1 MLSGLNA
8 GLPCKIGVCRGVA
21 ARYTCASPTGNYSMT
36 AEVSSR
42 FTSAAASD
50 LSRRRLA
57 IGFMNWA
64 HALDHFVIL
73 IYPTVVIELAVIYG
87 RTYASLIAL
96 ATASFVA
103 FGLFSLPAGLLAD
116 RWSRRNM
123 MVGFYVGCGLSLI
136 GAALAPSLV
145 GLGIALFMLGVFA
158 AIYHPVGTAM
168 ILENATQRGRTMAF
182 NGVCGNLGVS
192 LAAGITA
199 ALTAAFTWRGAFLV
213 PGLICVLT
221 GAIYFWLV
229 PDEQKHAAARSTSP
243 DVSLSNTSAAMIFG
257 LFVVV
262 ALSAGLVFNT
272 ISISLPKIVDERV
285 GNGISLVEVGGLT
298 TAVFLCGAVAQ
309 ITVGRLVERFPLHIL
324 FAISA
329 VMQFAGVVWAAY
341 AAGASL
347 LFALAFTMAAIY
359 GQITLN
365 DLVIARYTADAWRG
379 RVYAVRY
386 FLTFMVSGVAV
397 SMIAFLYGR
406 GGFDLVLDATA
417 LIALGF
423 LVAVLLIALIANG
436 VEKTRVV
443 QQPAE

>member
-1 MLSGLNA
+1 
-8 GLPCKIGVCRGVA
+8 
-21 ARYTCASPTGNYSMT
+21 MT
-36 AEVSSR
+36 AEVSASR
-42 FTSAAASD
+42 RFASAAAPDTSD
-50 LSRRRLA
+50 LSQRRLA

-103 FGLFSLPAGLLAD
+103 FGLFSLPAGWFAD

-136 GAALAPSLV
+136 GAAMAPSLV
-145 GLGIALFMLGVFA
+145 GLGVALFMLGVFA

-213 PGLICVLT
+213 PGLVCVLT

-229 PDEQKHAAARSTSP
+229 PNEKGRAAARSTSP

-324 FAISA
+324 FAVSA

-341 AAGASL
+341 AAGTSL

-397 SMIAFLYGR
+397 SMIALLYAR

-417 LIALGF
+417 FIALGF
-423 LVAVLLIALIANG
+423 LIAVLLIALIANG
-436 VEKTRVV
+436 VEKTRAV

>member
-1 MLSGLNA
+1 
-8 GLPCKIGVCRGVA
+8 
-21 ARYTCASPTGNYSMT
+21 MT
-36 AEVSSR
+36 ADVL
-42 FTSAAASD
+42 TPQAASTSEH
-50 LSRRRLA
+50 SRRRTA

-64 HALDHFVIL
+64 HAIDHFVIL
-73 IYPTVVIELAVIYG
+73 IYPTVVIELQAAYG
-87 RTYASLIAL
+87 ESYSTLIAL

-103 FGLFSLPAGLLAD
+103 FGLFSLPAGWLGD
-116 RWSRRNM
+116 RWSRRDL
-123 MVGFYVGCGLSLI
+123 MVIFYGGCGLSLV
-136 GAALAPSLV
+136 AAAFAPSLV

-221 GAIYFWLV
+221 GAVYFWLV
-229 PDEQKHAAARSTSP
+229 PDEKKGHAATRSTSP
-243 DVSLSNTSAAMIFG
+243 DVSLSNTSAAMIVG

-285 GNGISLVEVGGLT
+285 GNGISLVMVGGLT

-329 VMQFAGVVWAAY
+329 VMQFTGVVWAAY
-341 AAGASL
+341 ASGASL
-347 LFALAFTMAAIY
+347 LFALAFTMASIY

-365 DLVIARYTADAWRG
+365 DLVIARYTADAWRS
-379 RVYAVRY
+379 RIYAVRY

-397 SMIAFLYGR
+397 SMIAVLYGR
-406 GGFDLVLDATA
+406 GGFNMVLGATA
-417 LIALGF
+417 VIALGF
-423 LVAVLLIALIANG
+423 LIAVLLIALIANG
-436 VEKTRVV
+436 VERDKARAI
-443 QQPAE
+443 QPAE